1 MFEYSMCEEDKF
13 DLEVHLGYQI
23 MERHRDIRPGSNEMR
38 EVAEAMQKSRRIII
52 ILSRYGCWVFVF
64 GTFK

>member
-13 DLEVHLGYQI
+13 DLEVDLGYQI
-23 MERHRDIRPGSNEMR
+23 KERHRDIRPGSNEMR

-52 ILSRYGCWVFVF
+52 ILSRYGC
-64 GTFK
+64 